1 MQTRRSEWAERVGRW
16 RRSGLTAKEFARSVG
31 INPGTLMY
39 WACRLGRERRMRG
52 AASPRSGLGPA
63 PALGFVE
70 LMAGSGSDSRFELE
84 LGNGRRLHIPA
95 TFEAA
100 ALERLLS
107 VLAAAAQ

>member
-1 MQTRRSEWAERVGRW
+1 MQTRRAEWAERVGRW

-31 INPGTLMY
+31 INPGTLTY
-39 WACRLGRERRMRG
+39 WACRLGRERRVRG
-52 AASPRSGLGPA
+52 AARARSGSQPGA
-63 PALGFVE
+63 GWGFVE

-84 LGNGRRLHIPA
+84 LSRGRRLRIPA

-107 VLAAAAQ
+107 VLEAGAQ